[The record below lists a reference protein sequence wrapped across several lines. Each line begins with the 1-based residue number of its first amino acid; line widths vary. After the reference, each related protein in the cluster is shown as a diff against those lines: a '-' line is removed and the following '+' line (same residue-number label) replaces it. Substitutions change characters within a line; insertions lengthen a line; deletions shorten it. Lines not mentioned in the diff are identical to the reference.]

1 MIFRA
6 GLLALFLLAPLAAAQ
21 NLRSPTDF
29 LGYELGEQFTPHHRV
44 LEYARHVAEASPY
57 ATWMPY
63 GESVERRTLGVVVLA
78 TPERLAQLETVR
90 ARHLHAAGALPGVAE
105 PDAAVVWLSYG
116 VHGNES
122 SSTEAA
128 LATLYRLADPN
139 DLQARHW
146 LRDVIV
152 LLDPCLNPDGRNRY
166 VHWYRQ
172 TRGDRPN
179 PNPDAWEHHEPWPG
193 GRTNHYFF
201 DLNRDWAWGTQ
212 PETRARLAL
221 YNRWLPHVHVDFH
234 EQGIDAPYYFAP
246 AAEPRHER
254 ITGTQRDL
262 EARIGR
268 NHTDLFDRKGWLYF
282 TRQRFDLLY
291 PGYGDT
297 WPTFNGAVGMTYEQA
312 GSGRAGLAVETAEG
326 DTLTLT
332 ERIEHHVATGLSTV
346 EMAARD
352 WQRIATDFRTY
363 LTEPDLG
370 PYRAFVV
377 RGPAGALAA
386 LAEHLDGQGI
396 RVSQAVR
403 ARELRGRSYAS
414 GKDERFV
421 LTPGDLVVRTDGPK
435 GVLASVLFDPAPV
448 LSDSLSYD
456 ATAWALP
463 YVYDLDAWALADDV
477 SGSDLSAS
485 YFVGPTLPGTAQ
497 PYAYLLRWES
507 FRDAQALSRLLDGG
521 VRPRVA
527 MEPFEVGG
535 EVYERGTLV
544 LTRRGNERLGDDF
557 DRIVREAAETLEQ
570 PQAARARPLVAVHSG
585 SVTSGPD
592 FGSSDVA
599 AIEAP
604 EVAMLVDDA
613 VSSYALGEVWH
624 YFDRQLD
631 YPLTLLPADAWDTAT
646 LGSYD
651 VLILPNGAY
660 DEFLSESR
668 VEALRDWVRAGG
680 RLIALERA
688 VGALAEH
695 DGFAAEAKDATDTNT
710 DSSDTADRLAV
721 YGDRARDRLTEHVPG
736 SVYRV
741 ALDPTHP
748 LAFGYDADTYTFKR
762 GADAFTFLD
771 DGWNVGVLREGQ
783 PVSGFAGFE
792 TAEKLTDSLVFGVQ
806 EVGRGRVV
814 YIVDNPLF
822 RGFWH
827 AGKLLFANAVFV
839 VGA

>member
-1 MIFRA
+1 MTSRA
-6 GLLALFLLAPLAAAQ
+6 GLLALVLLAPLAAAQ
-21 NLRSPTDF
+21 DLRSPADF

-44 LEYARHVAEASPY
+44 LDYVQHVAEASPH
-57 ATWMPY
+57 AVWMPY
-63 GESVERRTLGVVVLA
+63 GASVEGRTLGVVVLA
-78 TPERLAQLETVR
+78 TPERLADIDAVR
-90 ARHLHAAGALPGVAE
+90 ARHLRAAGALPGIAE

-128 LATLYRLADPN
+128 LATLHRLADPN
-139 DLQARHW
+139 DSHARDW

-152 LLDPCLNPDGRNRY
+152 LLDPCLNPDGRDRY
-166 VHWYRQ
+166 VHGYRQ

-179 PNPDAWEHHEPWPG
+179 PNPDAWEHDEPWPG

-268 NHTDLFDRKGWLYF
+268 NHADLFDREGWLYF

-326 DTLTLT
+326 DTLTLA

-346 EMAARD
+346 EVAARD
-352 WQRIATDFRTY
+352 WQRIAADFRSY

-403 ARELRGRSYAS
+403 TRELRGRSYAS
-414 GKDERFV
+414 GEDERFV
-421 LTPGDLVVRTDGPK
+421 LAPGDLVVRTDGPK

-463 YVYDLDAWALADDV
+463 YVYDLDAWALTDGV
-477 SGSDLSAS
+477 PGSDLSAL
-485 YFVGPTLPGTAQ
+485 YFADPTLPGMAR
-497 PYAYLLRWES
+497 PYAYLLRWTS
-507 FRDAQALSRLLDGG
+507 FADAQVLARLLDAG
-521 VRPRVA
+521 VRVRVA
-527 MEPFEVGG
+527 KEPFETDGARHD
-535 EVYERGTLV
+535 RGTLV

-557 DRIVREAAETLEQ
+557 DRVVREAAATLEQ
-570 PQAARARPLVAVHSG
+570 PYEAQTRPLVAVRSG
-585 SVTSGPD
+585 FVTSGPD
-592 FGSSDVA
+592 FGSSDVP
-599 AIEAP
+599 AIRAP
-604 EVAMLVDDA
+604 RVAVLVDDA
-613 VSSYALGEVWH
+613 VSSNALGEVWH
-624 YFDRQLD
+624 FFDRQLG
-631 YPLTLLPADAWDTAT
+631 YPLTLLPADAWDAAT
-646 LGSYD
+646 FGDYD
-651 VLILPNGAY
+651 VLILPNGSY
-660 DEFLSESR
+660 SEFLTDDR
-668 VEALRDWVRAGG
+668 VEALQDWVRAGG

-688 VGALAEH
+688 VGALADH
-695 DGFAAEAKDATDTNT
+695 DGFAAEAKDAANT
-710 DSSDTADRLAV
+710 DSSDVTNRLAV
-721 YGDRARDRLTEHVPG
+721 YGDRARDRLTERVPG

-748 LAFGYDADTYTFKR
+748 LAFGYDADTYAFKR
-762 GADAFTFLD
+762 GADGFAFLD
-771 DGWNVGVLREGQ
+771 DGWNVGVLREGE
-783 PVSGFAGFE
+783 PVSGFAGYG
-792 TAEKLTDSLVFGVQ
+792 TAEKLTDSLIFGVQ
-806 EVGRGRVV
+806 EVGQGRVV
-814 YIVDNPLF
+814 YLVDNPLF

-839 VGA
+839 AGM